1 MTYETFENM
10 EPDMDRL
17 ADDYL
22 FSGKPPKAAAYKTGI
37 SASALMA
44 MQFEPIRYV
53 VSGYLAEGLTVLAG
67 APKIGKSWM
76 ALNIGVAVAGQRPA
90 FGSVPCQHGDVLY
103 LALEDNPRRL
113 RGRLLKMGVRQAPER
128 LTFCTSWPTL
138 GEGAVAEIEA
148 WAHQAESPVLVI
160 VDVLAK
166 VRDGA
171 NGRDSAYDADY
182 RTLTGL
188 QELAGKLGIAI
199 VAVHHTRKMEADDPF
214 DSVSGTRG
222 LTGAADTVLVL
233 KRDIGTART
242 VLYGRGRDIEEIET
256 AFEFDRDIGTWHV
269 IGAAAD
275 LAKTDE
281 RQAIRDVL
289 ANAAKPLNA
298 REVSD
303 ILGKPYEAV
312 RKCLTRMAHAGE
324 VEKSGRGLFS
334 CPNGPNVPNG
344 TPGTPTW
351 DNGTHGTGFS
361 DSPQDDD
368 GWIGESPSQLAA
380 RLKRVADREARRAPQ

>member
-1 MTYETFENM
+1 MTFDTFEDI
-10 EPDMDRL
+10 EPALERMTS
-17 ADDYL
+17 DYTGEAVPA
-22 FSGKPPKAAAYKTGI
+22 FRSGIT
-37 SASALMA
+37 ASALMA
-44 MQFEPIRYV
+44 MQFAPIRYV
-53 VSGYLAEGLTVLAG
+53 VDGYIAEGLTVLAG

-76 ALNIGVAVAGQRPA
+76 ALNIAVAVASGKPA
-90 FGSVPCQHGDVLY
+90 FGTVPCSHGDVLY

-113 RGRLLKMGVRQAPER
+113 RSRMVKMGIQTPPER
-128 LTFCTSWPTL
+128 LTFCTSWPSL
-138 GEGAVAEIEA
+138 ADGAVSEIET
-148 WAHQAESPVLVI
+148 WAKAVENPVLVI

-166 VRDGA
+166 VRDA
-171 NGRDSAYDADY
+171 SNGRDSAYDADY

-199 VAVHHTRKMEADDPF
+199 LPLHHTRKMDADDPF

-256 AFEFDRDIGTWHV
+256 AFEFDRDIGTWQV

-289 ANAAKPLNA
+289 VNTDKALTA
-298 REVSD
+298 REISD
-303 ILGKPYEAV
+303 ILGKSYEAV
-312 RKCLTRMAHAGE
+312 RKTLTRMAHAGE
-324 VEKSGRGLFS
+324 IEKEGRGLYT
-334 CPNGPNVPNG
+334 CPKCPIVPNDTHAPPDWDIG
-344 TPGTPTW
+344 T
-351 DNGTHGTGFS
+351 DGTGFY
-361 DSPQDDD
+361 DPDDNE
-368 GWIGESPSQLAA
+368 GWIGQSPAETAA
-380 RLKRVADREARRAPQ
+380 RLARGRR